1 MFREIKTMM
10 KYHYV
15 PTKTDE
21 MKKTILTVEED
32 IQ

>member
-15 PTKTDE
+15 PIKIDE